1 MSFLTPLYILGALA
15 VVGPI
20 IFHLIRRMPK
30 GEVPFSSL
38 MFLTPTPPRLTRRSR
53 LDNVLLL
60 LLRALVLCLLAAAFA
75 RPFWRQA
82 MQLDFGASERRRTVV
97 LVDQSASMRR
107 ADLWPRAREIA
118 SKVIADSRRGD
129 ELAVLAFD
137 TTSHP
142 VLGFEESGGLD
153 ATRRQAVAESRLK
166 ALTPSWAAT
175 DLGRALVDAVAAI
188 EDVADKGE
196 KAGKM
201 PRRVVL
207 ISDLQQGARL
217 DALGEFAWPSDVEL
231 DLKAVATD
239 GSNAGL
245 SVLTDPTEAE
255 PAAGKADEHRVRVSN
270 DATSN
275 RESFEVVWINDQGRE
290 SGQPI
295 EAYVPPG
302 ESRVVRV
309 SRPAKDQ
316 HFRSLQLK
324 GDVHGFD
331 NALYFADV
339 VRDEAKVVY
348 VGTDAEDDPSGLFYF
363 LQRVFSDS
371 PGRTVRVLRAE
382 PSATLAIEPLTALV
396 IVTSEVNARN
406 ARDLRTYLQNG
417 GTLLF
422 VVGSAGPLSS
432 LGTIANVS
440 PFEAEDAEVK
450 RDVLLG
456 AISFAHPLF
465 APFAG
470 AGFNDF
476 TKIRF
481 WKYRKIDPNALG
493 DATTVAR
500 FENGDP
506 AILEKLVGK
515 GRLVVMTTSWTR
527 DDSQLARSSK
537 FVPLMISLL
546 ELRDPLRF
554 VASNVKVLDRV
565 PIPPVENAETTRRVH
580 KPSGATGPIDES
592 NVFSETDEPG
602 VYTIDVAKEAKPMAF
617 AVNLDPSESKIA
629 PLAAETLEQ
638 FGCKLAN
645 PSRKS
650 VDAEQLR
657 QMHNGE
663 LESRQKLWR
672 WLILA
677 AIAVLIVET
686 WLAGRLSRPSPAPS
700 EALST

>member
-15 VVGPI
+15 IAGPI
-20 IFHLIRRMPK
+20 LFHLIRRMPK

-60 LLRALVLCLLAAAFA
+60 LLRALVLGLLAAAFA

-118 SKVIADSRRGD
+118 SKVIADSRPGD
-129 ELAVLAFD
+129 ELAVLTFD

-166 ALTPSWAAT
+166 ALTPSWGAT
-175 DLGRALVDAVAAI
+175 DLGRALVDAVATI

-231 DLKAVATD
+231 DLKAVVTD

-245 SVLTDPTEAE
+245 SILTDATATSTEAE
-255 PAAGKADEHRVRVSN
+255 PSAAAASKADEHRVRVSN
-270 DATSN
+270 DSTSR
-275 RESFEVVWINDQGRE
+275 RESFELVWINDQGGE

-309 SRPAKDQ
+309 PKPAKGQ

-331 NALYFADV
+331 NALYFADEI
-339 VRDEAKVVY
+339 RDESKVVY
-348 VGTDAEDDPSGLFYF
+348 VGTDAENDPSGLLYF
-363 LQRVFSDS
+363 LQRVFSDT
-371 PGRTVRVLRAE
+371 PGRTVRVLPAA
-382 PSATLAIEPLTALV
+382 PSSTLAIEPSTTLA
-396 IVTSEVNARN
+396 IVTSETSAQ
-406 ARDLRTYLQNG
+406 ASRDLRAYIENG
-417 GTLLF
+417 GTLLY
-422 VVGSAGPLSS
+422 VITAPGEQAS
-432 LGTIANVS
+432 LATLANVS
-440 PFEAEDAEVK
+440 PFEAVEAPVK
-450 RDVLLG
+450 RDVMLG
-456 AISFAHPLF
+456 AIAFEHPLF
-465 APFAG
+465 APLAG

-481 WKYRKIDPNALG
+481 WKYRKLDPKDLG
-493 DATTVAR
+493 EVIPVAR
-500 FENGDP
+500 FENGDA
-506 AILEKLVGK
+506 AILEKTIGK
-515 GRLVVMTTSWTR
+515 GRLVVMTSSWKR

-537 FVPLMISLL
+537 FVPLMTSML

-554 VASNVKVLDRV
+554 VASNVKVFDRV
-565 PIPPVENAETTRRVH
+565 PIPSVENAEDPAGADAAWSTNL
-580 KPSGATGPIDES
+580 SGTTGPD
-592 NVFSETDEPG
+592 
-602 VYTIDVAKEAKPMAF
+602 
-617 AVNLDPSESKIA
+617 
-629 PLAAETLEQ
+629 
-638 FGCKLAN
+638 
-645 PSRKS
+645 R
-650 VDAEQLR
+650 
-657 QMHNGE
+657 
-663 LESRQKLWR
+663 
-672 WLILA
+672 
-677 AIAVLIVET
+677 VEY
-686 WLAGRLSRPSPAPS
+686 LHRDRRAGRLHDRRGEGCEADGVRGESRSVGEQDRAVGGGDAGTVRLPVGEPVAKDGGCRTASAN
-700 EALST
+700 A